1 MSAAALLT
9 QLRDLELR
17 LLDPQVRGAAAELET
32 LLDPAFVEFGA
43 SGRCYTRAE
52 VIAAL
57 TTSAVVADYVTDDFS
72 CVLLVPQLAQLRY
85 RTRVH
90 ADGVVRCAL
99 RSSLWRLD
107 GARWRM
113 LFHQATPFTDNP
125 AS

>member
-1 MSAAALLT
+1 MPELEALL
-9 QLRDLELR
+9 E
-17 LLDPQVRGAAAELET
+17 
-32 LLDPAFVEFGA
+32 PAFIEFGA
-43 SGRCYTRAE
+43 SGRRYAREE

-57 TTSAVVADYVTDDFS
+57 TTSAAAADYVADGFV
-72 CVLLVPQLAQLRY
+72 CVLLAPQLAQLHY
-85 RTRVH
+85 RSRAH

-107 GARWRM
+107 GACWRM

>member
-1 MSAAALLT
+1 M
-9 QLRDLELR
+9 ELR

-43 SGRCYTRAE
+43 SGRCYTREE

-107 GARWRM
+107 GSRWRM

>member
-1 MSAAALLT
+1 M
-9 QLRDLELR
+9 
-17 LLDPQVRGAAAELET
+17 
-32 LLDPAFVEFGA
+32 
-43 SGRCYTRAE
+43 
-52 VIAAL
+52 
-57 TTSAVVADYVTDDFS
+57 TTSAVVADYVADDFS
-72 CVLLVPQLAQLRY
+72 CVLLAPQLAQLRY

-107 GARWRM
+107 GARLRM

>member
-1 MSAAALLT
+1 M
-9 QLRDLELR
+9 ELR
-17 LLDPQVRGAAAELET
+17 LLDPQVRGSAAELER

-43 SGRCYTRAE
+43 SGRCYTREE

-57 TTSAVVADYVTDDFS
+57 TTSAAAADYVTDDFS
-72 CVLLVPQLAQLRY
+72 CVLLAPQLAQLRY

-90 ADGVVRCAL
+90 ANGVARCAL